1 MASIGENERFA
12 SLSKIE
18 TALTRNGVKK
28 LERECLTSIVLQK
41 TWIAGEVAEFSINFY
56 AEARKQ
62 KGKLYLFIFKNLRIN
77 IFIYILFICLLCCSE
92 SVLTH
97 NICL

>member
-1 MASIGENERFA
+1 MASIGENERIA

-28 LERECLTSIVLQK
+28 LERESLTSIVLQK
-41 TWIAGEVAEFSINFY
+41 TWIAGEVVEFSINFY

-62 KGKLYLFIFKNLRIN
+62 KGKLYLCKG
-77 IFIYILFICLLCCSE
+77 YKPKTVH
-92 SVLTH
+92 SVREGTDRGP
-97 NICL
+97 